1 MTILD
6 ADQLASVT
14 GGRGCGMMQ
23 RQQQQPQQ
31 QAQGGEQAQQAPEG
45 GAAQGGDF
53 LSGLQQFLGFFQSQ
67 GFQQVLG
74 GLQSMLGSMGGQQQQ
89 TAQPQGGES

>member
-6 ADQLASVT
+6 LDQLACVT
-14 GGRGCGMMQ
+14 GGRGGCGV
-23 RQQQQPQQ
+23 QQQQQQ
-31 QAQGGEQAQQAPEG
+31 QQAAQGGEQQQAAG

-74 GLQSMLGSMGGQQQQ
+74 GLQQLIGSFGGQQQQ
-89 TAQPQGGES
+89 AAAAQPQAAES

>member
-6 ADQLASVT
+6 GDQLASVT
-14 GGRGCGMMQ
+14 GGRGCGI
-23 RQQQQPQQ
+23 QQQQQQ
-31 QAQGGEQAQQAPEG
+31 QQGAEQPQAPED
-45 GAAQGGDF
+45 GAAQGGNF
-53 LSGLQQFLGFFQSQ
+53 LAGLQQFLGFFQSQ

-89 TAQPQGGES
+89 AGQPQSGES

>member
-14 GGRGCGMMQ
+14 GGRGCGM
-23 RQQQQPQQ
+23 QQQQQ
-31 QAQGGEQAQQAPEG
+31 QAQEGGEQPQA

-67 GFQQVLG
+67 GFQQVLS
-74 GLQSMLGSMGGQQQQ
+74 GLQSMIGSVGGQQQQ
-89 TAQPQGGES
+89 AAQPQQAEA